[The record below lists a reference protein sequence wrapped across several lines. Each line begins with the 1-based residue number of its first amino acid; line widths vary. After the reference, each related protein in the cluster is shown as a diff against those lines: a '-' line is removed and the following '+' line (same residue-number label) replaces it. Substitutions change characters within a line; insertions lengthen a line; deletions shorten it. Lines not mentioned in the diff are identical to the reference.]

1 MVISIL
7 QGKSKL
13 VDFNQVNGSTADGK
27 FFILDLN
34 NASDNELD
42 ICSNFFTLIG
52 DSYSVLIENYIEN
65 IALDYI
71 ASSLELDTLEK
82 KLDYN
87 TMDGITQEMINDF
100 IELMKSKVVVQESPI

>member
-1 MVISIL
+1 MSSNYLI
-7 QGKSKL
+7 
-13 VDFNQVNGSTADGK
+13 FN
-27 FFILDLN
+27 N
-34 NASDNELD
+34 NHGNLWNQEL
-42 ICSNFFTLIG
+42 CK
-52 DSYSVLIENYIEN
+52 YIEN

-100 IELMKSKVVVQESPI
+100 IELMKSKVVVLESPI

>member
-1 MVISIL
+1 MAISIL
-7 QGKSKL
+7 QGKSSL

-42 ICSNFFTLIG
+42 ICSNFFAILG
-52 DSYSVLIENYIEN
+52 DSYSVLIENYPEN

-71 ASSLELDTLEK
+71 SLSLVLETTEQ

-87 TMDGITQEMINDF
+87 SMDGITQEMINDF
-100 IELMKSKVVVQESPI
+100 VELMKSKIVTQESPI

>member
-1 MVISIL
+1 MAISIL
-7 QGKSKL
+7 QGKSSL
-13 VDFNQVNGSTADGK
+13 VDFNQVNGSTADGG

-42 ICSNFFTLIG
+42 ICSNFFALLG
-52 DSYSVLIENYIEN
+52 DSYSVLIENYPEN

-71 ASSLELDTLEK
+71 SLSLVLETTEQ

-87 TMDGITQEMINDF
+87 SMDGITQEMINDF
-100 IELMKSKVVVQESPI
+100 VELMKSKVVVQESPI